1 MTVPQPP
8 QPPVRRVLAREVTDL
23 PEGHVA
29 RPTGPEDVPAL
40 TALVRSVD
48 IAGCGHSS
56 TNIEEVSDELAE
68 PECGWEYG
76 SATVWRGADL
86 VGAAMAF
93 DGLASGRGWMLDVY
107 ARPEDPRAR
116 VILGS
121 LIDACLREG
130 RYRWDALYMDPEVPL
145 PTAKSGG
152 YANDGALRAELE
164 RRGFAEVRRFWRMK
178 VDHWSVEGR
187 SGPGADE
194 SPSGPGSRGL
204 PEGYVIRPFRD
215 EEDEWRGL
223 HVASSTAFLDHFDFT
238 PLEFEPWRQQH
249 RGETADPTQWIVA
262 EHAGTIIGYAMGSNR
277 FASEDC
283 GYVASIGV
291 LREHRGRGVARALLR
306 ARMAD
311 DVTRG
316 FISTILHVDA
326 TSPTGAT
333 ALYESVGMVADSE
346 FVSFHRALFR

>member
-1 MTVPQPP
+1 MTVPAPT
-8 QPPVRRVLAREVTDL
+8 VRRVLAREVTDL

-29 RPTGPEDVPAL
+29 RATGPDDVAAV

-68 PECGWEYG
+68 PDCGWEYG

-86 VGAAMAF
+86 VGAALVF

-107 ARPEDPRAR
+107 AQPSDPRAR
-116 VILGS
+116 VILGA

-130 RYRWDALYMDPEVPL
+130 RYRWDALYMDPDVPL
-145 PTAKSGG
+145 PTAKATC
-152 YANDGALRAELE
+152 YANDGALRAEVE
-164 RRGFAEVRRFWRMK
+164 RRGFSEVRRLWRMK
-178 VDHWSVEGR
+178 VDHWSVQGL

-194 SPSGPGSRGL
+194 AAAGPGSRGL

-215 EEDEWRGL
+215 VEAEWRAL
-223 HVASSTAFLDHFDFT
+223 HAASSTAFLDHFDFT
-238 PLEFEPWRQQH
+238 ALEFEQWREH
-249 RGETADPTQWIVA
+249 RRGGTEDPTQWIVA
-262 EHAGTIIGYAMGSNR
+262 ERDGQIVGYAMGSNR

-311 DVTRG
+311 DIGRG

-326 TSPTGAT
+326 ASPTGAT